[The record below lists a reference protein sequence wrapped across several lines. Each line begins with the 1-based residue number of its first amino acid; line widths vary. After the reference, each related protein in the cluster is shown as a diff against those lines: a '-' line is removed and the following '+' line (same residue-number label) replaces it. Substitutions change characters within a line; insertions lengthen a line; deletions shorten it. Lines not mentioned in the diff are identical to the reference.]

1 MSKRSPVPILTHYR
15 DLPYTRLLVWFPGGS
30 SREAA
35 SELGWAHLIEH
46 LLFKLRHD
54 GATLAEFV
62 EGLGGHSNAFTSHD
76 TVVVE
81 VSVRTDDV
89 DRVLKY
95 LSATLSTPLTTIGER
110 DFEEERG
117 VVIEELRMYRDEPSE
132 NLFTTAMKNLFPGHP
147 YGREIIGEEET
158 LQGATLAK
166 LERFLR
172 GKLSVKPFAVI
183 AGGYTGKGRLE
194 LPQTNEVAPLILDPW
209 TTEKRFR
216 LTHRQ
221 NKDYFLAAW
230 RLPPET
236 GELLAALRLIHAI
249 VHGMDGSRFYNSL
262 VYESGTFDNMAVSV
276 INGLSGICFLQSVA
290 CDPTREARR
299 IARWMKEWRRLD
311 FTQSELAR
319 AREVLY
325 SEECYAA
332 EGVGG
337 VADAMG
343 RSYLQCGDPY
353 RLERDQFW
361 HLFHL
366 SAADLRAFK
375 DKYLSLDD
383 AVIGAALPEKS
394 RFSFAATKA
403 GNAPVLPAEEEGLR
417 VEKKHVRYTLMRRD
431 SAPFVSIY
439 ALKKCGVM
447 GDIPGKAG
455 SMRLMLEVLTT
466 SAAGMDKESTE
477 EFLDRFG
484 ITLSPVAG
492 NNTGGIRLR
501 VRDSFLNEAV
511 DILDRILHNPLLQED
526 FSHEKDYTLNNLSL
540 KRESPEALLRERI
553 PALLFAGTAYD
564 HPLEGT
570 LDSVGATTFRDLRA
584 VRRSFFA
591 KGRWGL
597 GVSGAA
603 DPSLADRIAALL
615 PRHHEEPFTEKRRGK
630 AKLDDRIV
638 TVPVPG
644 KQQIH
649 IARLFK
655 APGIFAD
662 DFETMRLI
670 EQLLIG
676 QRSPYFQALREEA
689 GLVYS
694 LDVWGMGGITEG
706 YMALYA
712 ITSPANKAEVMRRME
727 STVELLRTGGIA
739 QDYLDEVKN
748 GLRFEHARS
757 LVRNEFHAFNLA
769 LEEALDMPY
778 GNYRRLPE
786 TLDTITRDKVVA
798 CAKNY
803 FGRGLWL
810 VSGGNDEKK

>member
-1 MSKRSPVPILTHYR
+1 MSKRSPIPILTHYR

-46 LLFKLRHD
+46 LLFKLKYD
-54 GATLAEFV
+54 GASLAELV
-62 EGLGGHSNAFTSHD
+62 ESLGGYSNAFTSHD
-76 TVVVE
+76 AVVVE

-95 LSATLSTPLTTIGER
+95 LSGLLSTPLTAIGER

-117 VVIEELRMYRDEPSE
+117 VVIEELRMYRDEPTE
-132 NLFTTAMKNLFPGHP
+132 NLFTTAMRNLFPGHP

-158 LQGATLAK
+158 LRGATLAK

-172 GKLSVKPFAVI
+172 EKLSEKPFAVI

-194 LPQTNEVAPLILDPW
+194 LPQSAGLTPPVLDPW
-209 TTEKRFR
+209 PVEKRFR

-221 NKDYFLAAW
+221 NKDYLLAAW

-236 GELLAALRLIHAI
+236 GETTAALRLIHTL
-249 VHGMDGSRFYNSL
+249 VHGMDGSRFYNEL
-262 VYESGTFDNMAVSV
+262 VYESGTFDNMAVTV
-276 INGLSGICFLQSVA
+276 INGLSGLSFIQSVA
-290 CDPTREARR
+290 CDPVRESARVK
-299 IARWMKEWRRLD
+299 RWLNLWRRLD

-337 VADAMG
+337 AADAMG
-343 RSYLQCGDPY
+343 HSYLRYGDPH
-353 RLERDQFW
+353 RLGHDQFW

-375 DKYLSLDD
+375 EKYLSLDD

-394 RFSFAATKA
+394 RFTFAAA
-403 GNAPVLPAEEEGLR
+403 AAPGAPVRPAEGEGLR
-417 VEKKHVRYTLMRRD
+417 VERKHVRYTFLRRD
-431 SAPFVSIY
+431 AAPFVSIY
-439 ALKKCGVM
+439 ALKQGGVA
-447 GDIPGKAG
+447 GDLPGRAG
-455 SMRLMLEVLTT
+455 SMRLMLEVLAT
-466 SAAGMDKESTE
+466 SAAGMNKETTE

-484 ITLSPVAG
+484 ITLAPIAG
-492 NNTGGIRLR
+492 NNSGGLRLR
-501 VRDSFLNEAV
+501 VRDSFIREAV
-511 DILDRILHNPLLQED
+511 DILGRILRNPLLPD
-526 FSHEKDYTLNNLSL
+526 DYRREKDYTLGNLSL
-540 KRESPEALLRERI
+540 KRESPEALLRDRI

-570 LDSVGATTFRDLRA
+570 SETVAAATFADLRR
-584 VRRSFFA
+584 VRRTFFA

-603 DPSLADRIAALL
+603 DAGLADRIAALL
-615 PRHHEEPFTEKRRGK
+615 PHHRDAALAETRRGK
-630 AKLDDRIV
+630 AKLDDRVI

-655 APGIFAD
+655 APGIHAA
-662 DFETMRLI
+662 DFEAMRLI
-670 EQLLIG
+670 EQLLVG
-676 QRSPYFQALREEA
+676 QRSPYFQALREES

-694 LDVWGMGGITEG
+694 LDVWGMGGLTEG

-727 STVELLRTGGIA
+727 ATVEILRSGGIA
-739 QDYLDEVKN
+739 PDYIEEVKN

-757 LVRNEFHAFNLA
+757 LTRNEFHAFNLA
-769 LEEALDMPY
+769 LEEALDLPY
-778 GNYRRLPE
+778 GNYRRLPQI
-786 TLDTITRDKVVA
+786 LDTITRDALVA
-798 CAKNY
+798 CARTH
-803 FGRGLWL
+803 FGHGLWL
-810 VSGGNDEKK
+810 VSGGNT